1 MPVLCALRYTLS
13 RVGSPILVG
22 AMLALILSA
31 GMAWAQAPSNW
42 PTRPVR
48 VIVNYAPGGSTD
60 NATRPFMARMS
71 QVLGQQF
78 VIENKPGASGA
89 VGVEAGT
96 KSAPDGYTFFAT
108 PVATLA
114 ILPNARK
121 SAYDS
126 FKDMVPV
133 AHYADSTLVIAVH
146 PSVPAKSLQ
155 ELVAYAKTVPGKLNF
170 GSSGLGTLTQMICEQ
185 LKLSGGIDILHVP
198 YRGGAESLS
207 DFLGGITQI
216 FSEGNVLPH
225 VQAGKARLLA
235 VVDSQRH
242 PDFPDVPMFKEI
254 FPEADI
260 LNWFGLFAPAG
271 TPAPIVERMATEMN
285 KIALEPE
292 IQAHMLRLALRATTG
307 TPAQLGALLR
317 KDFDRY
323 VKIIKQL
330 DLRLD

>member
-1 MPVLCALRYTLS
+1 MPVMNAPRATWT
-13 RVGSPILVG
+13 RNVGPILVG
-22 AMLALILSA
+22 LMLAHILSA
-31 GMAWAQAPSNW
+31 GVALAQAPANW

-71 QVLGQQF
+71 QVMGQQF

-108 PVATLA
+108 PVATLT

-121 SAYDS
+121 TAYDP
-126 FKDMVPV
+126 FKDMLPV
-133 AHYADSTLVIAVH
+133 THYADSTLVVAVH
-146 PSVPAKSLQ
+146 PSVPAKTLP
-155 ELVAYAKTVPGKLNF
+155 ELVAYAKTMPGKLNF

-207 DFLGGITQI
+207 DFLGGVTQI
-216 FSEGNVLPH
+216 FSEGNILPH

-235 VVDSQRH
+235 VVDNQRH
-242 PDFPDVPMFKEI
+242 PDFPDVPMLREI
-254 FPEADI
+254 FPEADL
-260 LNWFGLFAPAG
+260 LNWFALFAPVG
-271 TPAPIVERMATEMN
+271 TPAPIIERMATEMG
-285 KIALEPE
+285 KIAKEPE
-292 IQAHMLRLALRATTG
+292 IQAHMLRLALRATSS
-307 TPAQLGALLR
+307 TPAELSALLR

-323 VKIIKQL
+323 AKMIKQL